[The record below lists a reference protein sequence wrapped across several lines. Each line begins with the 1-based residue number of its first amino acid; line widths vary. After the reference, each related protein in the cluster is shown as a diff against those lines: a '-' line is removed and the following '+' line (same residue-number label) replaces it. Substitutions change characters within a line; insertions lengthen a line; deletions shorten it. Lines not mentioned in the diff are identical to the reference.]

1 MYIIG
6 ERINGM
12 FNDVKGAIVDKK
24 GDVVK
29 DLAKRQVAAGA
40 DALDVNVGPASS
52 DAEGALMWLVE
63 QIREVS
69 QAPLCIDNA
78 KWSVMSKVIPQVP
91 GAKIINSSKADPDAL
106 EQYMGLAV
114 ENDASLVTL
123 TIDRDGVPG
132 DVDRRVEMGA
142 LILTTA
148 EATGLPAHKL
158 FIDAI
163 ILPVNVAPRQPLA
176 VMEAMRQ
183 IQMLADPC
191 PHLLMGL
198 SNVSQNCNERSLLNR
213 TYLAMAIA
221 SGLDSAIMDPLD
233 DELVDAAIS
242 AEMMMGKT
250 IYCDAFLSAERKRKQ
265 LSS

>member
-12 FNDVKGAIVDKK
+12 FNDVKRAIVKK
-24 GDVVK
+24 DGGVIQ
-29 DLAKRQVAAGA
+29 DLARRQVAAGA

-52 DAEGALMWLVE
+52 DAEGTLMWLVE
-63 QIREVS
+63 QIREVTDVP
-69 QAPLCIDNA
+69 ACIDTA
-78 KWSVMSKVIPQVP
+78 KWSVMSKVIPEVP
-91 GAKIINSSKADPDAL
+91 GGKIINSSKADAEAL

-123 TIDRDGVPG
+123 TIDKQGVPS

-148 EATGLPAHKL
+148 EAAGLGADRL
-158 FIDAI
+158 FIDTI
-163 ILPVNVAPRQPLA
+163 ILPVNVAPQQPANVLS
-176 VMEAMRQ
+176 AMQQ
-183 IQMLADPC
+183 IQMLADPM
-191 PHLLMGL
+191 PHLLLGL

-233 DELVDAAIS
+233 DELVDAAIT
-242 AEMMMGKT
+242 AEIMMGKS
-250 IYCDAFLSAERKRKQ
+250 IYCDSFLTAERKRKQ
-265 LSS
+265 LSR

>member
-12 FNDVKGAIVDKK
+12 FNDVKAAITGKK

-29 DLAKRQVAAGA
+29 DLATRQVAAGA

-63 QIREVS
+63 QIREVT
-69 QAPLCIDNA
+69 QVPLCIDTA

-91 GAKIINSSKADPDAL
+91 GEKIINSSKADPEAL
-106 EQYMGLAV
+106 EKYMALAV

-123 TIDRDGVPG
+123 TIDKGGVPS

-148 EATGLPAHKL
+148 EAAGLPAEKL
-158 FIDAI
+158 FIDTI
-163 ILPVNVAPRQPLA
+163 ILPVNVAPEQPKA
-176 VMEAMRQ
+176 VIEAMLQ
-183 IQMLADPC
+183 IQMLADPV
-191 PHLLMGL
+191 PHLLLGL

-221 SGLDSAIMDPLD
+221 GGLDSAIMDPLD
-233 DELVDAAIS
+233 DKLVDAAIT
-242 AEMMMGKT
+242 AEIMMGKS
-250 IYCDAFLSAERKRKQ
+250 IYCDAFLTAERKRKQ
-265 LSS
+265 LAS